1 MNRRKFLFDSTVI
14 SSGMAL
20 APTFSFT
27 RPWTLKEGMGMGELY
42 QIFKS
47 PDIGYRPYVR
57 WWWLGNK
64 IEKKELARELRVLK
78 DAGIGGVEINPIAFP
93 GTNAYSKATDDLG
106 LPSIEWLSEEWIEL
120 LHFTFDEA
128 SKLDMT
134 CDLIVGTGFPF
145 GGEFVKPEDRSQIV
159 VIGVKKFKGP
169 VNTEYSLFDLYK
181 EADPKITNTFTGRS
195 MEMLAV
201 KLVPDPLASLDDVI
215 DLSHQIPSGSIQV
228 TTQEGNY
235 ALYALVKVDGFE
247 RVIVGAPGGMGPV
260 VNHFDGNAV
269 QSYLNNISEKITRK
283 TGSFPSNFRSFFVDS
298 MELEGAN
305 WKANMMEEFQERRG
319 YDIYPY
325 LPFILF
331 KIGRMGNNIDPG
343 YIADIEPDLDDQLN
357 RMRYDWAL
365 TNAEV
370 FHENFVSVFS
380 KWCTDHNVK
389 SRSQSYGRGY
399 FLVEGSFDIDIPE
412 AETWIKTTEDY
423 QIGDV
428 IPESEFTKYAWDLGR
443 GYTMIN
449 KFLSS
454 GARLKGKR
462 LISSEELTHTQE
474 VFNDSFETF
483 KIAGDN
489 STISGVTQPIFH
501 GFNYSP
507 LEVPFPGWIIW
518 GGAFSERNNSW
529 PYLKYYTDYRARLSA
544 LLQQGDQFADIALL
558 APVSDMWAE
567 LGAQNEPF
575 PTCVMPEYQP
585 LVWESIHQNGNG
597 CDYVSERIIR
607 DSSVRNGYLHYGPR
621 KYHTLFLIEVE
632 RMIPEAAQKLH
643 EFVSTGGRVFCIG
656 RYPARYPGWEDH
668 ERKDQE
674 VQSWVDKMKQFKD
687 HFILLDTP
695 EENFCAWYQ
704 GVQKKYNIKPYASI
718 KEPEPYISQVRYQM
732 ADGDMLF
739 FNNNSNSY
747 NYTIDAEITD
757 EMVAGKQAWIWDA
770 ETGNK
775 FKLKMDGNQL
785 VLPLGRSASAII
797 VFNKDTE
804 GEFYNPAPFEGGSA
818 SIRIDKGWNVQFQHY
833 NGTIEFD
840 EMEELLDLKED
851 PKYTH
856 FAGTVKYKNTFQVID
871 INAVHYLN
879 LGQVHGIS
887 TVYINGKEAGVK
899 WYGNRIYGIEDFI
912 TRGENTVEVWVVT
925 EMANYLKSLKNN
937 DVVQRWT
944 KKPLRSLGLEGPVT
958 VY

>member
-1 MNRRKFLFDSTVI
+1 MNRRKFLIDCTVTASGLMLSPRI
-14 SSGMAL
+14 SLGGSHRDIADVEMA
-20 APTFSFT
+20 
-27 RPWTLKEGMGMGELY
+27 KLY
-42 QIFKS
+42 RIFKD

-64 IEKKELARELRVLK
+64 IQKDELARELRVLK

-93 GTNAYSKATDDLG
+93 GTNAYSRATEDLG
-106 LPSIEWLSEEWIEL
+106 LRSIKWLSDEWLEL
-120 LHFTFDEA
+120 LHFTFEEA
-128 SKLDMT
+128 AKLEMT

-181 EADPKITNTFTGRS
+181 EADPMITNVYTGRT
-195 MEMLAV
+195 MEMLSV
-201 KLVPDPLASLDDVI
+201 KLIPDPLHSMDEVI
-215 DLSHQIPSGSIQV
+215 DLSDQISSGSIQV
-228 TTQEGNY
+228 TTNEGDY
-235 ALYALVKVDGFE
+235 ALYALVKVNGFE

-269 QSYLNNISEKITRK
+269 RSYLDNISDKVNSKI
-283 TGSFPSNFRSFFVDS
+283 GGFPSNFRSFFVDS

-305 WKANMMEEFQERRG
+305 WKEGMMEEFEKRRG
-319 YDIYPY
+319 YDIFPY

-343 YIADIEPDLDDQLN
+343 YIAEIGPELNDQLN

-365 TNAEV
+365 TNAEL

-380 KWCTDHNVK
+380 KWCTDNNVK

-423 QIGDV
+423 LIGDV
-428 IPESEFTKYAWDLGR
+428 VPESEFTKYAWDLGR

-507 LEVPFPGWIIW
+507 PEVPFPGWIIW

-529 PYLKYYTDYRARLSA
+529 PYFKLYTDYRARLSA
-544 LLQQGDQFADIALL
+544 LFQQGDQFADIALL
-558 APVSDMWAE
+558 APLSDMWAE

-575 PTCVMPEYQP
+575 PTNVVPEYQP

-607 DSSVRNGYLHYGPR
+607 DSSIENGFLHYGPR
-621 KYHTLFLIEVE
+621 KYHTLILIEVE
-632 RMIPEAAQKLH
+632 RIIPEAVQKLH
-643 EFVSTGGRVFCIG
+643 EFVSKGGKVLCIG
-656 RYPARYPGWEDH
+656 RLPVRYPGWEDH
-668 ERKDQE
+668 ERKDKE
-674 VQSWVDKMKQFKD
+674 VQNWVEKMKQFPD
-687 HFILLDTP
+687 RFIQLDVP
-695 EENFCAWYQ
+695 AGNFCEWYQ
-704 GVQKKYNIKPYASI
+704 GIQKKYNLTPYAQISS
-718 KEPEPYISQVRYQM
+718 PEPYISQVRYQM
-732 ADGDMLF
+732 VDGDLLF
-739 FNNNSNSY
+739 FNNSSNRY
-747 NYTIDAEITD
+747 NYILEAEISEEITS
-757 EMVAGKQAWIWDA
+757 GKQAWIWDA
-770 ETGNK
+770 VSGEK
-775 FKLKMDGNQL
+775 FKLQL
-785 VLPLGRSASAII
+785 TKNRLTLPLGRSDSAII
-797 VFNKDTE
+797 VFNKDTD
-804 GEFYNPAPFEGGSA
+804 GEYYDPVPFDGGAA
-818 SIRIDKGWNVQFQHY
+818 SKKIDIPWNVQFQHY
-833 NGTIEFD
+833 DGRIEFD
-840 EMEELLDLKED
+840 EFEKLQDLKD
-851 PKYTH
+851 IPKYTH
-856 FAGTVKYKNTFQVID
+856 FAGTVKYKNSFFVD
-871 INAVHYLN
+871 DVNGFHHLN

-887 TVYINGKEAGVK
+887 TVYINGEEVGVQ
-899 WYGNRIYGIEDFI
+899 WYGNRVYGIGDFI
-912 TRGENTVEVWVVT
+912 TQGENTVEIWVVT

-958 VY
+958 IY